1 MVIPRVL
8 EPEVMD
14 SPAEA
19 AEYDRMDHTAV
30 NRTFAADFLAV
41 WFDRTGTVLDVGT
54 GTAQIPVELCRQAT
68 GFGVRAVDAA
78 AEMLKLA
85 TVNIAAA
92 GLADR
97 IAAELVDAK
106 RLPHDA
112 GHFAAVV
119 SNSIVHHIP
128 DPAPAFAEMVRVC
141 RPGGALF
148 VRDLLRPETEAELSR
163 LVDLHA
169 AGATPDQRQLFRQS
183 LHAALTVDEVRAL
196 VGRLGFDP
204 DTVAQTSDR
213 HWTWSAR
220 KPA

>member
-1 MVIPRVL
+1 MIPRVL

-14 SPAEA
+14 SPDEA
-19 AEYDRMDHTAV
+19 AEYDRMDHAAV

-41 WFDRTGTVLDVGT
+41 WLERVGTVLDVGT

-68 GFGVRAVDAA
+68 GFDVRAVDAA

-85 TVNIAAA
+85 AVNIAAA
-92 GLADR
+92 GLTAR
-97 IAAELVDAK
+97 ITPELVDAK
-106 RLPHDA
+106 RLPHGA
-112 GHFAAVV
+112 GTFAAVV

-141 RPGGALF
+141 SAGGSLF
-148 VRDLLRPETEAELSR
+148 VRDLLRPASEPELR
-163 LVDLHA
+163 HLVDLHA
-169 AGATPDQRQLFRQS
+169 AGASAEQRRLFAES
-183 LHAALTVDEVRAL
+183 LHAALAVNEVREM
-196 VGRLGFDP
+196 VVRLGFTP

-220 KPA
+220 NPA

>member
-1 MVIPRVL
+1 MIPRVL

-14 SPAEA
+14 TEAEA
-19 AEYDRMDHTAV
+19 VEYDRMDHSAV
-30 NRTFAADFLAV
+30 NQKFAADFLAV
-41 WFDRTGTVLDVGT
+41 WPERSGEVLDVGT

-68 GFGVRAVDAA
+68 GFVVRAADAA

-85 TVNIAAA
+85 DANIAAA
-92 GLADR
+92 GLVTR
-97 IAAELVDAK
+97 IGTELVDAK
-106 RLPHDA
+106 RLPHPD
-112 GHFAAVV
+112 GRFAAVI

-128 DPAPAFAEMVRVC
+128 DPSAVFAEMVRVC
-141 RPGGALF
+141 APGGVLF
-148 VRDLLRPETEAELSR
+148 VRDLLRPGSEAELSR

-169 AGATPDQRQLFRQS
+169 AGATAEQRRLFGES
-183 LHAALTVDEVRAL
+183 LHAALTVAEVREQ
-196 VGRLGFDP
+196 VGRLGFAA